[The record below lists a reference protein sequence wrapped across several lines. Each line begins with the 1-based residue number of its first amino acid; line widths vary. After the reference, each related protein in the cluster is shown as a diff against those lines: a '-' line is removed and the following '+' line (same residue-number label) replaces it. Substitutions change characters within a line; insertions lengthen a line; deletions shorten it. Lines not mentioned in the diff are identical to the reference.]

1 MRTKTKQIDLR
12 PIATIAKKHTRKS
25 YQVGLFGFSEGYQII
40 RLCFA
45 EKVHLRFNPE
55 TQGSSY
61 HAKPRPESIAKGE
74 QIIAAIAEELREA
87 GHKVLNADN
96 LTLTVYDKQ

>member
-1 MRTKTKQIDLR
+1 MKTKTKQVDLR
-12 PIATIAKKHTRKS
+12 PIAAIAKKHARKS

-40 RLCFA
+40 RLCFPD
-45 EKVHLRFNPE
+45 KVHLRFNPE

-61 HAKPRPESIAKGE
+61 HAKPRPASIAKGE
-74 QIIAAIAEELREA
+74 RIITAIAEELRAA
-87 GHKVLNADN
+87 GHEVLNDDN